1 MLTGV
6 SRPRFSGVPALLL
19 KLVPTAQIANAK
31 ALLDQGTITQAEF
44 DQIKQ
49 NALAG

>member
-1 MLTGV
+1 MDQYVQSVAGT
-6 SRPRFSGVPALLL
+6 SD
-19 KLVPTAQIANAK
+19 PTTQISNAK
-31 ALLDQGTITQAEF
+31 TLLDQGTITQAEF